1 VSAAAQRPNSQLSG
15 LFADIPNTAASKRA
29 LNSLP
34 YTPQQL
40 AVLEH
45 KTWPLS
51 TPARNSQNTHTKRKG
66 KQKNQWS
73 YLDTGLLHALLL
85 GLQHITAVT
94 ATCSV
99 LLHSLF
105 HLFVGQNAIPKLL
118 TTRRHPRQQHIALA
132 SCSRLRRQHT
142 LLCGFKV
149 RFTDGTS
156 KTRVFALHY
165 PLKDHLFGEP
175 GHGGLVIRHVEG
187 LKQPLADSDERC
199 FSFFFF
205 LFLFTL
211 IWTSQFRW
219 MAKKRL

>member
-1 VSAAAQRPNSQLSG
+1 VSVAAQRPNSQLSG
-15 LFADIPNTAASKRA
+15 LFADIPHTAASRRA

-34 YTPQQL
+34 YTPRRP

-45 KTWPLS
+45 KTWLLS
-51 TPARNSQNTHTKRKG
+51 IPRRNRQNTQTTKKE
-66 KQKNQWS
+66 QWR

-94 ATCSV
+94 ATCGV

-105 HLFVGQNAIPKLL
+105 HLFVGQNAIPKLF

-142 LLCGFKV
+142 LLRGFKV

-175 GHGGLVIRHVEG
+175 GHGGLVVRHVEG

-199 FSFFFF
+199 FSFFF
-205 LFLFTL
+205 LFSFYLDLDLTVPL
-211 IWTSQFRW
+211 DGEKAVVS
-219 MAKKRL
+219 L